1 MAIEQLKR
9 ATLLVPIHQ
18 GKSITNE
25 LYRLSILHLV
35 DISTQLPSV
44 QSTLHKLAISPKE
57 AEERLQKLELLLS
70 ILKPLSTTKRPFIED
85 FFPLPIQVTER
96 ELEKLLTSFP
106 VEQYYEECK
115 AIESQRRAL
124 EASLRD
130 TEQEAL
136 TLKDLLGLPWPVEGL
151 QRAKKVRLKLALFPR
166 IYWKAL
172 TQDPRAG
179 ELLAWQEIPQNQ
191 GTGDREQGTGY
202 YEFRNP
208 QSAIRNP
215 KYVRVLLAF
224 LPQEEEEVIRLLNSY
239 HYQEIALPVFP
250 GRVEDRLKELE
261 AERKSILERQETL
274 KRRLVELT
282 PLIPRLETL
291 LGYWEGQRDRSLQE
305 TSLTRSKRLMFIGG
319 YIRKKDV
326 PLLETMLREKF
337 PQALGFYRD
346 PQPGEEV
353 PVSLAL
359 SRPFRP
365 ARLLVNMFGL
375 PNYFTFDPTPFIV
388 LNFFLFFGLCFG
400 DAIYGLALMGLS
412 YWLLRRLETNPT
424 ARDFFSLFF
433 YAGIST
439 TIFGALTGS
448 WAGDLYKP
456 EYLGEGNPL
465 LRLKESLCLLDPL
478 SDILQALVYA
488 LALGVINQFYAI
500 SLRMYKDYRMGR
512 PLDALLDG
520 GLWLLFLPGIII
532 LACSIFFPVPPGL
545 MKVARV
551 LLMVGGAGLVLTQGR
566 REKGLVPKF
575 LTGLVSLYGIMGTY
589 GCTSFVGDIISY
601 SRLLALGLTTTI
613 IGMSFNIVAELV
625 GSAGTVFFVLALILG
640 HTLNFFISIIG
651 AFVHPARLI
660 FLEFFGRFYEGGGHR
675 FRPYGFQ
682 SSKIQLLRT

>member
-35 DISTQLPSV
+35 DIST
-44 QSTLHKLAISPKE
+44 AIARGEATEQPRLLRFTRNDNLPKE

-96 ELEKLLTSFP
+96 ELEELLTSFP

-130 TEQEAL
+130 TGQEAL

-151 QRAKKVRLKLALFPR
+151 QRAKKVRLKLALFQR
-166 IYWKAL
+166 IYWKGL
-172 TQDPRAG
+172 NLDVRAR

-191 GTGDREQGTGY
+191 GTEGY
-202 YEFRNP
+202 E
-208 QSAIRNP
+208 SKNP
-215 KYVRVLLAF
+215 KYVRALLAF
-224 LPQEEEEVIRLLNSY
+224 LPQEEEEAIRLLNSY

-250 GRVEDRLKELE
+250 VAFSGRVEDRLKELE

-274 KRRLVELT
+274 KRRLVGLS

-305 TSLTRSKRLMFIGG
+305 TSLTRSKRLMFIVG

-326 PLLETMLREKF
+326 PLLETALREKF

-388 LNFFLFFGLCFG
+388 LNFFLFFGLCFA

-478 SDILQALVYA
+478 SDILRALVYA

-500 SLRMYKDYRMGR
+500 ALRMYKEYRMGR

-520 GLWLLFLPGIII
+520 GLWLLFLPGVII
-532 LACSIFFPVPPGL
+532 LACSIFFPVPPGP
-545 MKVARV
+545 MKAARV
-551 LLMVGGAGLVLTQGR
+551 LLVAGGAGLVLTQGR

-625 GSAGTVFFVLALILG
+625 GSAGTVFFVLALVLG